1 MRKVLEGKITGEKAE
16 EVRTNFLEEFSSEA
30 LEQLKKEIGNDK
42 SELSTEPNNPELY
55 DFSKVKPKM
64 FNVHEGDRIEA
75 LVNGLKKG
83 ESDNQLMKYLS
94 DEFEPS
100 VIEKIKK
107 ELKRN

>member
-1 MRKVLEGKITGEKAE
+1 
-16 EVRTNFLEEFSSEA
+16 
-30 LEQLKKEIGNDK
+30 
-42 SELSTEPNNPELY
+42 
-55 DFSKVKPKM
+55 M